1 MIKNILIGIINI
13 YQRIPGP
20 FHGYCK
26 HVPTC
31 SQYTKEAIKEY
42 GAIKGSILGIKRILR
57 CNPFGTFGYDP
68 VPKKENKNEKQN
80 FNNN

>member
-1 MIKNILIGIINI
+1 MMKNILIGIINI
-13 YQRIPGP
+13 YQRIPGS

-42 GAIKGSILGIKRILR
+42 GAIKGSILGIKRIIK